1 MRKVLVINPI
11 LYTAEHN
18 RIPQVC
24 SIKDTMIYTMCRGF
38 LEAGCE
44 VTLIAAKD
52 YHPIKEETY
61 PFPVLW
67 FGTVWHKLF
76 QPRCFPYMPALR
88 RFLREHKE
96 YDMIVSSEV
105 FASWSYTAAR
115 LYPDKTL
122 VWHELAAHNHMLH
135 QLPSKFWYRFVARLL
150 MRRAKVVPRSA
161 AAASFIGQFMPRVAQ
176 TCIDHGVD
184 LAKFP
189 LPDVRDKA
197 DQFVVVSQLIA
208 RKQIERTIEAF
219 AGFVRQGNAGYRLC
233 IIGQGEE
240 EERLK
245 GLVGKLR
252 LEDQTVFYGQ
262 MSHAE
267 LMPIVARSKALL
279 VSTRKDNNMVSIVES
294 IALGTPVLTT
304 SVPYN
309 AAYIREQELGIVED
323 AWGADAL
330 ARIVAHNERYVDNCV
345 RYREQL
351 SNVSCAERFF
361 TLL

>member
-1 MRKVLVINPI
+1 M
-11 LYTAEHN
+11 
-18 RIPQVC
+18 
-24 SIKDTMIYTMCRGF
+24 
-38 LEAGCE
+38 
-44 VTLIAAKD
+44 
-52 YHPIKEETY
+52 
-61 PFPVLW
+61 
-67 FGTVWHKLF
+67 
-76 QPRCFPYMPALR
+76 
-88 RFLREHKE
+88 
-96 YDMIVSSEV
+96 
-105 FASWSYTAAR
+105 
-115 LYPDKTL
+115 
-122 VWHELAAHNHMLH
+122 
-135 QLPSKFWYRFVARLL
+135 
-150 MRRAKVVPRSA
+150 
-161 AAASFIGQFMPRVAQ
+161 
-176 TCIDHGVD
+176 
-184 LAKFP
+184 AKFP

-245 GLVGKLR
+245 GLVGKLG
-252 LEDQTVFYGQ
+252 LVEQVLFCGQ
-262 MSHAE
+262 MSHAQ
-267 LMPIVARSKALL
+267 LMPIVARSRALL

-330 ARIVAHNERYVDNCV
+330 ERIVAHNERYVDNCV

>member
-1 MRKVLVINPI
+1 MSKILIINPI
-11 LYTAEHN
+11 LYTAETN
-18 RIPQVC
+18 RIPKVS
-24 SIKDTMIYTMCRGF
+24 SIKDTMIYALCMGF
-38 LEAGCE
+38 VHGGHK
-44 VTLIAAKD
+44 VTLIAAQD
-52 YHPIKEETY
+52 YRPLREEEY
-61 PFPVLW
+61 PFTVLYQK
-67 FGTVWHKLF
+67 TVWHKIF
-76 QPRCFPYMPALR
+76 MPRCFPYMPGLRGYLR
-88 RFLREHKE
+88 RHREF
-96 YDMIVSSEV
+96 DLILTSEV
-105 FASWSYTAAR
+105 FAPWSYTAVR
-115 LYPDKTL
+115 MRPDRTI

-135 QLPSKFWYRFVARLL
+135 QLPSKFWYRFVARLM
-150 MRRAKVVPRSA
+150 MRSAKVVPRSE
-161 AAASFIGQFMPRVAQ
+161 AAASFIGQFMPRVAG

-245 GLVGKLR
+245 GLVGKLG
-252 LEDQTVFYGQ
+252 LVEQVLFCGQ
-262 MSHAE
+262 MSHAQ
-267 LMPIVARSKALL
+267 LMPIVARSRALL

-330 ARIVAHNERYVDNCV
+330 ERIVAHNERYVDNCV